1 MKSAKSMF
9 WTAALA
15 GGIGAG
21 FGSASGS
28 NSIVVMISVGVAI
41 SLLAT
46 WGISGMLK

>member
-1 MKSAKSMF
+1 MSMF

-21 FGSASGS
+21 FGAAAGS
-28 NSIVVMISVGVAI
+28 NSVLINMSVGVVIA
-41 SLLAT
+41 LLAA

>member
-1 MKSAKSMF
+1 MKSKRSMF

-28 NSIVVMISVGVAI
+28 NSIVVIISVGVVI
-41 SLLAT
+41 SLLVT